1 MSTSPALDEATLA
14 QLFEAV
20 GSDPAFLDEL
30 AEAYLAD
37 APEQLLAA
45 RAAVA
50 AGSPDDLVRP
60 AHTLKSSSATL
71 GAQTLAGL
79 ARELEQRARAG
90 SLDGAAAGL
99 DAAEAEF
106 ARVGAALAERRRA
119 GWSSS
124 PGGS

>member
-1 MSTSPALDEATLA
+1 MSRGPVLDDATLA

-20 GSDPAFLDEL
+20 GSDPTFLDEL

-37 APEQLLAA
+37 APEQLAAA

-50 AGSPDDLVRP
+50 AGSPEGLVRP
-60 AHTLKSSSATL
+60 AHTLKSSSSTL

-79 ARELEQRARAG
+79 ARELELGARAG

-106 ARVGAALAERRRA
+106 ARVGTALAERRRA

-124 PGGS
+124 PGGT

>member
-1 MSTSPALDEATLA
+1 MSSLPVLDDGTLA

-37 APEQLLAA
+37 APEQLAAA
-45 RAAVA
+45 RTAVA
-50 AGSPDDLVRP
+50 ARSTDDLIRP

-71 GAQTLAGL
+71 GAQRLAGI
-79 ARELEQRARAG
+79 ARELERQARAG
-90 SLDGAAAGL
+90 SLDGAQAGL
-99 DAAEAEF
+99 DAADVEF
-106 ARVGAALAERRRA
+106 ISVSAALAERRQARW
-119 GWSSS
+119 GP

>member
-1 MSTSPALDEATLA
+1 MSSGPALDDATIA

-30 AEAYLAD
+30 AAAYLGD
-37 APEQLLAA
+37 APEQLAAA
-45 RAAVA
+45 RAAIA
-50 AGSPDDLVRP
+50 AGSADELVRP

-90 SLDGAAAGL
+90 SLDGAETGL
-99 DAAEAEF
+99 AAAEAEF
-106 ARVGAALAERRRA
+106 ARVGTALAERGRS
-119 GWSSS
+119 GWSSP